1 MRNEGRSGSPEHS
14 RGEPV
19 VRASELLQEYVPSCT
34 GILCCCFRKSHSLIL
49 KRGAEALRPLWT
61 LDPLLTILSL
71 TTTGQYLYWK
81 IETCTSF
88 VNHRGTGR
96 RGGSGETEEYINEMN
111 FAIDVCL
118 CFECSRRLFY
128 LNVLKPVCLSIFHA
142 LVAMVHK

>member
-1 MRNEGRSGSPEHS
+1 MKGAVGLLSTAEVNRLWEHQSSSKSTFLAARGFFVVVSGKATVWYSKEG
-14 RGEPV
+14 
-19 VRASELLQEYVPSCT
+19 
-34 GILCCCFRKSHSLIL
+34 L
-49 KRGAEALRPLWT
+49 KPWGHLWT

-71 TTTGQYLYWK
+71 TTTGQYLHWK
-81 IETCTSF
+81 IETCTSL
-88 VNHRGTGR
+88 VNHRGMSR
-96 RGGSGETEEYINEMN
+96 RGGSGEREEYINEMD

>member
-1 MRNEGRSGSPEHS
+1 MRNEGRTGSPEHS
-14 RGEPV
+14 PGEPV
-19 VRASELLQEYVPSCT
+19 VRASELLQEYIPSYT
-34 GILCCCFRKSHSLIL
+34 GILCCCFRKSHSVIF

-81 IETCTSF
+81 RETCTSF

-96 RGGSGETEEYINEMN
+96 RGESGEGEEYINGMD

-118 CFECSRRLFY
+118 CFESSWRLFY
-128 LNVLKPVCLSIFHA
+128 LNVLKPACLSIFHA